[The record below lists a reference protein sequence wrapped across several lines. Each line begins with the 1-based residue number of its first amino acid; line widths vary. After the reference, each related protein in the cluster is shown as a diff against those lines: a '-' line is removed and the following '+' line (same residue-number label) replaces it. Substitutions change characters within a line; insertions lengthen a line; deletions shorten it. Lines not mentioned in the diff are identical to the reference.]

1 LLSFWQMEIKF
12 FGHSSFKIKGK
23 AVTIV
28 TDPYNPS
35 VGFKFPKVEAEI
47 VTISHDHQDH
57 NQRESV
63 GGKPY
68 VIAGPGEYEI
78 KDVSVFGLQTFHD
91 ESQGE
96 KRGTNTAYRIELEGM
111 SLCHLGDLGHSLSS
125 NQLGEL
131 NGVDV
136 LFIPV
141 GGVYTIGPKRAVE
154 VITQIEPK
162 IVVPMHYR
170 VAEQKGN
177 ETFAQLSG
185 VDEFLKEIGEE
196 VSPQPKLMISLD
208 QLPSEREVVVLER
221 KE

>member
-1 LLSFWQMEIKF
+1 M
-12 FGHSSFKIKGK
+12 
-23 AVTIV
+23 
-28 TDPYNPS
+28 
-35 VGFKFPKVEAEI
+35 GFKFPKVEAEI

-57 NQRESV
+57 NQKELV

-68 VIAGPGEYEI
+68 VIAGPGEYEV
-78 KDVSVFGLQTFHD
+78 KGVSVFGLQTFHD

-96 KRGTNTAYRIELEGM
+96 KRGINTAYRIELEEI

-131 NGVDV
+131 NGVDI
-136 LFIPV
+136 LFVPT

-170 VAEQKGN
+170 APEQKDN

-196 VSPQPKLMISLD
+196 VNPQPKLIVSRD
-208 QLPSEREVVVLER
+208 QLPAEREVLVLER
-221 KE
+221 VR